1 MNRYFRRLAD
11 GVFDLEDLRA
21 RTDQLAAFI
30 ARAAE
35 TYDFDPANVIGVGY
49 SNGANVA
56 ASLLLTHPGILA
68 GAILFHAQVPLKPD
82 ELPNLSGVPVF
93 MSGGRLDTLVPAA
106 ETERLGALL
115 RMAGA
120 NLTVHWA
127 NGGHNL
133 NAQEVDAA
141 RRWLSIVTNVE

>member
-1 MNRYFRRLAD
+1 
-11 GVFDLEDLRA
+11 
-21 RTDQLAAFI
+21 
-30 ARAAE
+30 
-35 TYDFDPANVIGVGY
+35 
-49 SNGANVA
+49 
-56 ASLLLTHPGILA
+56 
-68 GAILFHAQVPLKPD
+68 
-82 ELPNLSGVPVF
+82 
-93 MSGGRLDTLVPAA
+93 MSGGRLDTLAPAA

-141 RRWLSIVTNVE
+141 RRWLSIAANVE